1 MKEYQ
6 RTTRECSFN
15 ELSPDIITAIRKY
28 IEKNDLGNIETNI
41 LMCVET
47 VSEKIK
53 QGFFSKVFGGGNYAV
68 KMAVIVTPE
77 RVLWA
82 TVDNK
87 NATVVLAARLNEI
100 EVKDFSS
107 DLVEDCGLEIFG
119 SINDFPE
126 RATAFI
132 GLGEED
138 GAQKLR
144 RVLRES
150 AVIARRK

>member
-1 MKEYQ
+1 MREYQ

-15 ELSPDIITAIRKY
+15 ALSPEIITAIRKY
-28 IEKNDLGNIETNI
+28 TEKNAFGDIEANILICIETS
-41 LMCVET
+41 
-47 VSEKIK
+47 SEKIK

-68 KMAVIVTPE
+68 KMAIVVTSE
-77 RVLWA
+77 RILWA

-87 NATVVLAARLNEI
+87 NATSVLAARLNEI

-119 SINDFPE
+119 LISGFSE

-144 RVLRES
+144 HILKES
-150 AVIARRK
+150 AEIARRK